1 MTGTCIVREGDI
13 GNEFF
18 IIRGGTVTIRKKMSD
33 GVERTV
39 DRRRRGEYFGE
50 QALLNADCRQASVYA
65 DAPGTEV
72 LKLDRQLV
80 PSIKPGFHYIFIEIC
95 CLAGLL

>member
-1 MTGTCIVREGDI
+1 MREGDI

-18 IIRGGTVTIRKKMSD
+18 IIRGGTVTIKKIFEN
-33 GVERTV
+33 GEERVV
-39 DRRRRGEYFGE
+39 DRRKRGDYFGE

-72 LKLDRQLV
+72 LKLDR
-80 PSIKPGFHYIFIEIC
+80 E
-95 CLAGLL
+95 

>member
-1 MTGTCIVREGDI
+1 MTNTCIVREGDI
-13 GNEFF
+13 GDEFF

-39 DRRRRGEYFGE
+39 DCRRRGEFFGE

-80 PSIKPGFHYIFIEIC
+80 DRYLHKC
-95 CLAGLL
+95 